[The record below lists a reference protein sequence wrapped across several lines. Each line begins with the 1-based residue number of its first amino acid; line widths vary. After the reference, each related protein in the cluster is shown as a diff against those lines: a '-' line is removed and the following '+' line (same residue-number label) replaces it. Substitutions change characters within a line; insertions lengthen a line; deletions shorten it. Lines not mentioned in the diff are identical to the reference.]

1 MWRIRFGVLGEKTTL
16 FTVLYSRAFAL
27 LMHDISD
34 FDASFCDTALVLL
47 QGLVQNDCQFIET
60 GRRRACLVRKLI

>member
-1 MWRIRFGVLGEKTTL
+1 MWRIRFGVIGEKTTL

-47 QGLVQNDCQFIET
+47 QGLVQNDH
-60 GRRRACLVRKLI
+60 